1 MGNSN
6 SIYNDHPEGIIK
18 YNKNGKI
25 VYFNKS
31 ILIILKYPE
40 GKHPKSIFDLIP
52 EQYISAHHRYLK
64 LDKIMFPDLSIKIKC
79 YDDTLLPVKV
89 THLGPD
95 TLILK
100 NLEISYLE
108 SLNEY
113 KKILKE
119 SEQMCLTGYWKWNIL
134 TGKLDWSD
142 GLKKI
147 FEIDEVSFEKY
158 DNCIYQE
165 DKLLLSSTIE
175 KCLVDKNNYEI
186 KHRLITYKTKKIKW
200 LKSVGK
206 YTKEAGVSY
215 LSGIAQ
221 DITQQEETQEKL
233 NLKSLQAEKNL
244 KTKTEFVA
252 SVSHELRTPLNGIVG
267 MISLLGMTELT
278 PKQNKY
284 ISVLSNSSGVL
295 LSIINNILDFSKIE
309 AGKVILDY
317 SLFNINQVVT
327 KVIDLFRPM
336 CITKNIDLFINF
348 DITGEDNIISDKIK
362 ISQILSNLLSNSIKF
377 TDKGSI
383 KVFLKISGNE
393 MIIKVSDTGIG
404 IEPEFIKTITE
415 PFTQA
420 DSSTTRN
427 YGGSGLGISIV
438 NSYIQLLK
446 GNLIF
451 KSEKGLGTQVTVNIP
466 ISREEINKVIVIVE
480 DNMANQYI
488 VKEMI
493 SEIVDIPVICYDNG
507 KHILDEMTS
516 EPLIIFMDLHMPL
529 MDGHSSTL
537 ELRKKGFICP
547 IVALTANSVKN
558 ERIKCLESGMDDFML
573 KPIDISD
580 IRLMLQK
587 YKVINQS

>member
-6 SIYNDHPEGIIK
+6 SIYDDHPEGLLK
-18 YNKNGKI
+18 YKKNGKI
-25 VYFNKS
+25 VYCNKS
-31 ILIILKYPE
+31 LLETLKYPK
-40 GKHPKSIFDLIP
+40 GLSPKTIFDLMP
-52 EQYISAHHRYLK
+52 DENISAHYTYLK
-64 LDKIMFPDLSIKIKC
+64 NDGIMFPDLNIRIKC
-79 YDDTLLPVKV
+79 YDGTLKSIKV
-89 THLGPD
+89 THLRPD
-95 TLILK
+95 TIIFK
-100 NLEISYLE
+100 NLELSYLE
-108 SLNEY
+108 SLTEY
-113 KKILKE
+113 KNILKE
-119 SEQMCLTGYWKWNIL
+119 SEQMCLTGYWKWNIVSGAL
-134 TGKLDWSD
+134 VWSD

-147 FEIDEVSFEKY
+147 FEIDEVSFENY
-158 DNCIYQE
+158 DSCIHPD

-175 KCLVDKNNYEI
+175 KCIVDRKNYEI
-186 KHRLITYKTKKIKW
+186 KHRLITHKTKQIRW
-200 LKSVGK
+200 LTSLGK
-206 YTKEAGVSY
+206 YIKEGGVAY
-215 LSGIAQ
+215 LTGIAQ
-221 DITQQEETQEKL
+221 DITEQCDIQKKL
-233 NLKSLQAEKNL
+233 EIKSLQAEKNL

-278 PKQNKY
+278 PKQDKY

-317 SLFNINQVVT
+317 SLFNIKKVVT

-336 CITKNIDLFINF
+336 CVTKNIDLFIYF
-348 DITGEDNIISDKIK
+348 DVAENDNIISDKVK

-377 TDKGSI
+377 TNKGSV
-383 KVFLKISGNE
+383 KVFLSIIGNDLKIE
-393 MIIKVSDTGIG
+393 VIDTGIG
-404 IEPEFIKTITE
+404 IEPEFLKTITE

-451 KSEKGLGTQVTVNIP
+451 NSEKGTGTRVFINIP
-466 ISREEINKVIVIVE
+466 ISRENINKVIVIVE

-493 SEIVDIPVICYDNG
+493 SELVDIPVICYDNG
-507 KHILDEMTS
+507 KHIIDEMVT

-529 MDGHSSTL
+529 MDGHTSTT

-573 KPIDISD
+573 KPIDIHD
-580 IRLMLQK
+580 IRLVLQK
-587 YKVINQS
+587 YKLI